1 MKLTDR
7 IKEMFSRNKTKENK
21 IYDEGLDELE
31 EKEQDIENIMEE
43 EYMYAY
49 YIKDSK
55 KYVLVKDTQF
65 PYSLSEQGIEWI
77 EMNKDNFDYYGEFDD
92 FSILF
97 NEVKELKEKEIL
109 ENKTEDDYLK
119 DYLEHCTKEYYKI
132 IENMKCFKIDS
143 EQFNNLIEK
152 IKTEIRLELT
162 NTLNNF
168 VDMNKDLTTTRSY
181 EELLNNLQEPEEF
194 EKRFPLYK
202 KAKFDDRVSHCGYPD
217 YMWQADVEGTY
228 VVLRKIPDSNNSIFI
243 YNEYIGG
250 DLNEEYMTK
259 MMIVSEKEREII
271 LEYWNK
277 IQFENEMQFEKGY
290 ISSVLRNSTE
300 GAEIVDNEEDSKS
313 YNYMMLDRLKTDC
326 DYFLGNGNGCLK
338 HLYYKDVDRHIEEMK
353 KIYNSF
359 SKEEKPE
366 WLSIEDIDNYKE
378 KMEEL
383 LEENEEEM

>member
-7 IKEMFSRNKTKENK
+7 IKEMFSRNKTKKNK

-92 FSILF
+92 FSIFF

-109 ENKTEDDYLK
+109 ENKTADDYLK
-119 DYLEHCTKEYYKI
+119 DYLEHCTKDYDKI

-152 IKTEIRLELT
+152 IKTEIRLEIS

-168 VDMNKDLTTTRSY
+168 ADMNKDLTTTRSY

-194 EKRFPLYK
+194 EKKFPLYK

-217 YMWQADVEGTY
+217 YMWQADVEGTH
-228 VVLRKIPDSNNSIFI
+228 VVLRKIPDSNNSLFI
-243 YNEYIGG
+243 YNEYIGR
-250 DLNEEYMTK
+250 DSNEEYITK
-259 MMIVSEKEREII
+259 MMIVSGKEREFI
-271 LEYWNK
+271 LEHWNK
-277 IQFENEMQFEKGY
+277 IQFENEMQFEKRY
-290 ISSVLRNSTE
+290 ISSVLRNSSE
-300 GAEIVDNEEDSKS
+300 EEIVENEEDSKS

-338 HLYYKDVDRHIEEMK
+338 YLYYKDVDRHIEEMK

-359 SKEEKPE
+359 SKKEKPE